1 MTNEEFIKEIN
12 FLKTELEKTKNELI
26 ETKEHLK
33 KYTAPSNMKKYYEK
47 HKEEIKEKVKKY
59 KENYTYTPTEEQ
71 KKKWAR
77 TAYLNK
83 KAKLEKEKL
92 EKELLELKNKIKN

>member
-1 MTNEEFIKEIN
+1 MDYELLLKENQLLREENEK
-12 FLKTELEKTKNELI
+12 LVKELE

-33 KYTAPSNMKKYYEK
+33 KYTAPSYKKTYYENNK
-47 HKEEIKEKVKKY
+47 AEIKQKTREY
-59 KENYTYTPTEEQ
+59 RQNHQPTEEQ

-83 KAKLEKEKL
+83 KIKLEKEKL
-92 EKELLELKNKIKN
+92 EKDKSENINI

>member
-1 MTNEEFIKEIN
+1 MDYELLLKEIQLLREQN
-12 FLKTELEKTKNELI
+12 EKIVKELE

-33 KYTAPSNMKKYYEK
+33 KYTAPSYKKTYYENN
-47 HKEEIKEKVKKY
+47 KEEIKEKTREY
-59 KENYTYTPTEEQ
+59 RQTHQPTEEQ

-83 KAKLEKEKL
+83 KTKLEKAKSE
-92 EKELLELKNKIKN
+92 NSGI

>member
-1 MTNEEFIKEIN
+1 MNNQELLIENHFLREQNEK
-12 FLKTELEKTKNELI
+12 LVKELE

-33 KYTAPSNMKKYYEK
+33 KYTAPQCKKAYYEK
-47 HKEEIKEKVKKY
+47 NKEEIKQKT
-59 KENYTYTPTEEQ
+59 KEYRQTYQPTEEQ

-83 KAKLEKEKL
+83 KAKMEKEK
-92 EKELLELKNKIKN
+92 

>member
-1 MTNEEFIKEIN
+1 MNIEEIIKEN
-12 FLKTELEKTKNELI
+12 QLLKGMNEKLLKELE

-33 KYTAPSNMKKYYEK
+33 KYTAPSYKKIYYENN
-47 HKEEIKEKVKKY
+47 KEEIKQKSREY
-59 KENYTYTPTEEQ
+59 RQTHQPTEEQ
-71 KKKWAR
+71 KRKWAR

-92 EKELLELKNKIKN
+92 ENANI

>member
-1 MTNEEFIKEIN
+1 MDYEILLKENQFLREQNEK
-12 FLKTELEKTKNELI
+12 LVKELE

-33 KYTAPSNMKKYYEK
+33 KYTAPQCKKAYYEK
-47 HKEEIKEKVKKY
+47 NKEEIKQKT
-59 KENYTYTPTEEQ
+59 KEYRQTYQPTEEQ

-83 KAKLEKEKL
+83 KAKMEKE
-92 EKELLELKNKIKN
+92 NQNI